1 VPRSATIER
10 TPTRVPSPPGP
21 SGRSRRSL
29 RGPAGSTLF
38 GLAFALAFF
47 VLELRPL
54 LDNSFLWHLKTGHWI
69 LDHHRIP
76 GHDLFSFTAPGEP
89 WVVQS
94 WLAEVLYAAVDR
106 VLGSFGLR
114 LLRAGTAAAIAFLVY
129 KLAARLVG
137 DRVRG
142 ALITLATLGMAVVMW
157 AERPLLFGVL
167 AMVVLVWTLEVPE
180 SRVGRHALVVI
191 PPIMWIW
198 ANMHGSFA
206 VGFGYLVLHLAGRAL
221 DGHRPTSGRE
231 RVLLLA
237 TLVAAVACLANP
249 LGLSLLTFPIH
260 LLSRGDTLAH
270 IREWQSPDFHSAAGM
285 LFAVWLAITV
295 AALFRGRERA
305 TRRDVL
311 IAVAFLVLSLWATRN
326 LVLTPIVMLPI
337 LARALAIDPD
347 RRVDDRHL
355 PRHWLAVGLLVVL
368 GWTGAAQA
376 ASTAGYD
383 FSDYPVKAMEVVDQQ
398 GLLGRHLFTTDEW
411 AAYVIDQY
419 WPRQPV
425 FIDDR
430 YDMYPTALA
439 EDYFTVTQV
448 KPGWQDV
455 LDRHQIDVIVW
466 RTGRPI
472 TQLLDLAPAWQQVY
486 RDKLSTVWVRRDA
499 TAGARP

>member
-1 VPRSATIER
+1 MPRSATIER
-10 TPTRVPSPPGP
+10 TPTRLPSPPGP
-21 SGRSRRSL
+21 ADRSRRSL

-38 GLAFALAFF
+38 GLGFALVFF

-76 GHDLFSFTAPGEP
+76 GHDLFSFTAAGEP

-106 VLGSFGLR
+106 VFGSFGLR
-114 LLRAGTAAAIAFLVY
+114 LLRAGTAAAIAFLVF

-142 ALITLATLGMAVVMW
+142 ALLTLATLGMAVIMW

-167 AMVVLVWTLEVPE
+167 AMVVLVWTVEVPE

-198 ANMHGSFA
+198 ANMHGTFA
-206 VGFGYLVLHLAGRAL
+206 VGFGYLVLHLVGRAL
-221 DGHRPTSGRE
+221 DGHRPTGGRE
-231 RVLLLA
+231 RVLLAA

-285 LFAVWLAITV
+285 IFAIWMAIV
-295 AALFRGRERA
+295 IAAMVRGRERA

-311 IAVAFLVLSLWATRN
+311 IVLAFLFLSLWATRN
-326 LVLTPIVMLPI
+326 LVLTPIVVLPI
-337 LARALAIDPD
+337 LARTLAVAPA
-347 RRVDDRHL
+347 RRAEDRHL
-355 PRHWLAVGLLVVL
+355 PRQLAGRRSPGCFRLDRCRPGRRDRRIRLFRLPGQGHGGLGAAGPARASPVHHRRVGGLRHRPILAPPARLHRRPLRHVPHRPGGGLLHRHP
-368 GWTGAAQA
+368 GQA
-376 ASTAGYD
+376 
-383 FSDYPVKAMEVVDQQ
+383 
-398 GLLGRHLFTTDEW
+398 R
-411 AAYVIDQY
+411 
-419 WPRQPV
+419 
-425 FIDDR
+425 
-430 YDMYPTALA
+430 LA
-439 EDYFTVTQV
+439 
-448 KPGWQDV
+448 
-455 LDRHQIDVIVW
+455 
-466 RTGRPI
+466 GRPRPPP
-472 TQLLDLAPAWQQVY
+472 D
-486 RDKLSTVWVRRDA
+486 RRDRLADGPARGA
-499 TAGARP
+499 TP